1 MTEPFT
7 LAPGRAALDVVDM
20 QDDFVAR
27 PGAAKP
33 EELEI
38 VKFGYATLRKLAM
51 KFARVET
58 AARVRSAL
66 HAPVVGTEGAR

>member
-27 PGAAKP
+27 PGATKP
-33 EELEI
+33 EE
-38 VKFGYATLRKLAM
+38 R
-51 KFARVET
+51 
-58 AARVRSAL
+58 AL